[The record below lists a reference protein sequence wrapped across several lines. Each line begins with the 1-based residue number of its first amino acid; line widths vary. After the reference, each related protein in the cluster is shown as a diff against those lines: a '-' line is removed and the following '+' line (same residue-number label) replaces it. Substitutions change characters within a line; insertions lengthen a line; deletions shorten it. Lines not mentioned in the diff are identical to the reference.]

1 MKIRLCSFV
10 YHKPVQSRN
19 RVPRPAIYF
28 QQELEH
34 FQTEPSEEDSKSVFI
49 FCTNMYAFCKKEHLR
64 NIRVRVRVRT
74 ELEVNMTIFDYFHC
88 CRSLGKENRKNIS
101 GYL

>member
-1 MKIRLCSFV
+1 M
-10 YHKPVQSRN
+10 QSRN

-49 FCTNMYAFCKKEHLR
+49 FCTNMYAFCM
-64 NIRVRVRVRT
+64 RVRT

-88 CRSLGKENRKNIS
+88 CRSLGKETRKIGRDIG